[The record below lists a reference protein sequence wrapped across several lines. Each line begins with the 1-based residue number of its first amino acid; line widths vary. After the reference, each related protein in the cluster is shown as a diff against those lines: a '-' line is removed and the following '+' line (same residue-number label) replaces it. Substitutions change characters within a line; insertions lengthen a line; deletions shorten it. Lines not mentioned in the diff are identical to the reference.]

1 MFQAILFVTLPCK
14 WGITNDLDAQLADI
28 QADLDNPDQ
37 YKADTTKLL
46 KHKSCLRGDN
56 AYRNINKHV

>member
-1 MFQAILFVTLPCK
+1 LGLA
-14 WGITNDLDAQLADI
+14 TNDLDAQLADI

-46 KHKSCLRGDN
+46 TTAKFLGLK
-56 AYRNINKHV
+56 